1 MGRVIGIDLGT
12 TNSCVAVIDGGK
24 PVVIPN
30 TGGYKTSPSMFAIS
44 QDGKRLVGHLA
55 KRQAITN
62 ARNTIYAS
70 KRLIGRRFDCP
81 EIEQASRNFPYR
93 LVEGPNGDVR
103 AEIGQKTFSCSEI
116 AGIILREM
124 KRVAEEY
131 LGEPVSEAVVTVPAY
146 FNDTQRQCTK
156 DAGKIAGLEVLR
168 IINEPTAAALAYGL
182 GHRGEEKIA
191 VYDLGGGTFDISI
204 LEMAEGVVE
213 VLATAGNTF
222 LGGEDFDRKLVD
234 HILECFK
241 AQEGLDLREDLM
253 ALQRLKDAAEKA
265 KCDLSSLEVTEINL
279 PFIANDAQGARH
291 LNMEITRKTLESLV
305 SEIVNQTVKSVEQC
319 VNDAGLTPEQ
329 IDHVVL
335 VGGQTRTPLVQ
346 SAVSSFF
353 GRPPNRG
360 VNPDEVVA
368 TGAAIQGSVL
378 VSDERDLL
386 LLDVTPLSLGIAT
399 FDGAFA
405 SLIQRN
411 TTVPVRKSH
420 VFTTTRD
427 EQTAVKIRVLQG
439 DSERAQDNHLL
450 GEFVLSDI
458 PRARKGEPE
467 IDVAFDIDANGIV
480 SVSARDRRS
489 NREQC
494 ITVNTTGTLSDEELQ
509 QIIAENTDYG
519 LPAAGG
525 GE

>member
-12 TNSCVAVIDGGK
+12 TNSCVAVVDGGK

-62 ARNTIYAS
+62 ARNTVYAA
-70 KRLIGRRFDCP
+70 KRLIGRRFETP
-81 EIEQASRNFPYR
+81 EMKKAMELFPYDI
-93 LVEGPNGDVR
+93 VEGPNGDARIVI
-103 AEIGQKTFSCSEI
+103 AEKMFSCSEI
-116 AGIILREM
+116 SGIILREM

-131 LGEPVSEAVVTVPAY
+131 LGEPVSEAVITVPAY

-156 DAGKIAGLEVLR
+156 DSGKIAGLEVLR

-182 GHRGEEKIA
+182 GSQTQERIA

-204 LEMAEGVVE
+204 LELADGVVE

-222 LGGEDFDRKLVD
+222 LGGEDFDRRIVD
-234 HILECFK
+234 HILEEFQ
-241 AQEGLDLREDLM
+241 AREGLDLTDDLM

-265 KCDLSSLEVTEINL
+265 KCDLSSLQVTEINL
-279 PFIANDAQGARH
+279 PFIANDANGARH
-291 LNMEITRKTLESLV
+291 LNMEITREKLESLV
-305 SEIVNQTVKSVEQC
+305 SDIVNQTVKCVEQC
-319 VNDAGLTPEQ
+319 VNDAGLTPDAV
-329 IDHVVL
+329 DHVVL

-346 SAVSSFF
+346 QAVSEFF
-353 GRPPNRG
+353 GKPPNRG

-368 TGAAIQGSVL
+368 TGAAIQGNLL
-378 VSDERDLL
+378 VSDNRDLL

-399 FDGAFA
+399 FDGHFA
-405 SLIQRN
+405 TLIQRN

-439 DSERAQDNHLL
+439 ESDHADDNHLL

-458 PRARKGEPE
+458 PLAPKGTPE
-467 IDVAFDIDANGIV
+467 VDVAFDIDANGIV
-480 SVSARDRRS
+480 NVSARDLAS
-489 NREQC
+489 GKEQS
-494 ITVNTTGTLSDEELQ
+494 ITVNTTGTLSEEEIQ
-509 QIIAENTDYG
+509 QIISENAG
-519 LPAAGG
+519 FELPEQA
-525 GE
+525 